1 VRRWAAPFLCRRDGR
16 GHFTGFELTVETEVA
31 GHVVDGYVRRGDEW
45 YPIIHGVPYFFT
57 GALSPDL
64 HEFARRHGLPLPADD
79 VCSISSQK
87 QTSETFSFKWSS
99 FQHYGD
105 AQGEKDFLF
114 AWYRRKFGL
123 REEDDLANFYAH
135 RNYVLEVG
143 PGSGFNTRFIAQHCK
158 GKVFAVDISE
168 AADVTFNKTRDLEN
182 CAVIRAD
189 LMDAPFQDELF
200 DLIIADGVLHH
211 TPNTEAAVRALYRKV
226 RPGGE
231 FFFYVYKKMGAAR
244 QFCDEHIRRE
254 FSKLSPEAC
263 LEACRGL
270 TKMGR
275 ELSRLDATITLEQP
289 IKVLSIP
296 AGTHDVQRL
305 VYYNFV
311 KCFWNDAFDFETNNM
326 INFDWYHPQDAWQH
340 TPEEVGGWLKSMG
353 VSKYR
358 FNDANP
364 NGISVLLTKPA
375 AINEPAIGR
384 DGDNQTDQ

>member
-1 VRRWAAPFLCRRDGR
+1 MRRWAAPFLCRRDSR
-16 GHFTGFELTVETEVA
+16 GHLTGFELTVETEVA
-31 GHVVDGYVRRGDEW
+31 GHVIDGYLRRDDEW

-64 HEFARRHGLPLPADD
+64 REFARRYGLPVPDDD
-79 VCSISSQK
+79 VRSISSQK
-87 QTSETFSFKWSS
+87 QTSETFSFKWSN
-99 FQHYGD
+99 FKNYGD

-123 REEDDLANFYAH
+123 REQDDLANFYAH

-143 PGSGFNTRFIAQHCK
+143 PGSGFNTCFIAQHCK

-168 AADVTFNKTRDLEN
+168 AANVTFNKTRNLEN

-231 FFFYVYKKMGAAR
+231 LFFYVYKKMGAVR

-254 FSKLSPEAC
+254 FGKLSPEAC

-270 TKMGR
+270 TEMGR
-275 ELSRLDATITLEQP
+275 ELSRLDATITLKQP
-289 IKVLSIP
+289 INVLGIP
-296 AGTHDVQRL
+296 AGAHDVQRL

-326 INFDWYHPQDAWQH
+326 VNFDWYHPQDAWQH
-340 TPEEVGGWLKSMG
+340 TTEEVESWLKSIG
-353 VSKYR
+353 VREYR

-364 NGISVLLTKPA
+364 NGISVLLTKPL
-375 AINEPAIGR
+375 R
-384 DGDNQTDQ
+384 

>member
-1 VRRWAAPFLCRRDGR
+1 MRRWAAPFLCRRDSN
-16 GHFTGFELTVETEVA
+16 GHFIGFELTVETEAA
-31 GHVVDGYVRRGDEW
+31 GHVVDGYLRRDDEW

-64 HEFARRHGLPLPADD
+64 REFARRYGLPVPDDD
-79 VCSISSQK
+79 VRSISSQK
-87 QTSETFSFKWSS
+87 QTSETFSFKWSN
-99 FQHYGD
+99 FKNYGD

-123 REEDDLANFYAH
+123 REQDDLANFYAH

-143 PGSGFNTRFIAQHCK
+143 PGSGFNTCFIAQHCK

-168 AADVTFNKTRDLEN
+168 AADVTFNKTRNLEN

-244 QFCDEHIRRE
+244 QFCDEHIRRK
-254 FSKLSPEAC
+254 FSTLSPEAC

-270 TKMGR
+270 TEMGR
-275 ELSRLDATITLEQP
+275 ELSQLDATITLEQP
-289 IKVLSIP
+289 IKVLGIP

-326 INFDWYHPQDAWQH
+326 INFDWYYPQDAWQH
-340 TPEEVGGWLKSMG
+340 TTEEVEGWLKSIG
-353 VSKYR
+353 VREYT

-364 NGISVLLTKPA
+364 NGISVLLTKPL
-375 AINEPAIGR
+375 R
-384 DGDNQTDQ
+384 